1 MGPVEREGVGGGD
14 DGLEVIITFEFDQPG
29 YFNRRNLL
37 CWVISN
43 VDELSIVEDE
53 VFKETDALVWEA
65 IVWVVAC
72 VGGAE
77 VVPVVRGGEG

>member
-1 MGPVEREGVGGGD
+1 MGPVEREGAWGGN
-14 DGLEVIITFEFDQPG
+14 DGLEVIIAFKFHQPG
-29 YFNRRNLL
+29 YFNGRNLL
-37 CWVISN
+37 CWVISD
-43 VDELSIVEDE
+43 VDEFSIVEDE

-65 IVWVVAC
+65 IVWDVAC